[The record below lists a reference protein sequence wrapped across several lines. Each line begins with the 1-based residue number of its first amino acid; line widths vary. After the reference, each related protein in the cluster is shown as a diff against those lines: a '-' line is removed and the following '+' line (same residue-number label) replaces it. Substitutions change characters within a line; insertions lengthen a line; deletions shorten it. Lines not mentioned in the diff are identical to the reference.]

1 MYSFLLKVARDE
13 RRIRFEVC
21 NNAFT
26 KVRLLLNSFF
36 FEGISEP
43 EKHYSLL
50 LAKINYKTLLFYI
63 SGIICCHYNEE
74 CVKNK
79 KLKKKKMRTSVSLI
93 SYYAYCWVPK
103 PGIL

>member
-1 MYSFLLKVARDE
+1 MNVESALKFV
-13 RRIRFEVC
+13 IMHLPKSGLSS
-21 NNAFT
+21 T
-26 KVRLLLNSFF
+26 PFF

-50 LAKINYKTLLFYI
+50 LAKINYNTLLFYI

-79 KLKKKKMRTSVSLI
+79 KLKKKMRTSVSLL